1 MMEQLG
7 KVAVLLGGESSERE
21 VSLLS
26 GTEVHQGLLQAGV
39 DAHLYDTQEQSLFDL
54 KNQGYER
61 AFIVLHGGAGEDGRV
76 QAVLET
82 MGLPYTGCGVMAS
95 AIGMDKLRCK
105 LIWKAAGLPV
115 PEFAV
120 LQDGTDFAEV
130 EARLGLP
137 MFVKPTAEGSSV
149 GVTKVSEVGQL
160 AQVYQDLKQFRG
172 DVIAETFIGGG
183 EYTCGILGEE
193 ALPSIKIVP
202 KTEFYDYEAKYFRD
216 DTEYLCP
223 ADLSDEDEALMRRLA
238 LQGFQLIGGR
248 GWGRVDFLRGEDGQ
262 LYLLEVNTVPGMT
275 THSLVPKAAAQTG
288 KNFSQLCL
296 EILEHATLG

>member
-1 MMEQLG
+1 MKLG
-7 KVAVLLGGESSERE
+7 KVAVLYGGESTERE

-26 GTEVHQGLLQAGV
+26 GKEVHQGLLDAGV
-39 DAHLYDTQEQSLFDL
+39 DAHLYDTKEHSLFDL
-54 KNQGYER
+54 KNQGFEQV
-61 AFIVLHGGAGEDGRV
+61 FIVLHGGAGEDGRV

-95 AIGMDKLRCK
+95 AIGMDKLRSK

-120 LQDGTDFAEV
+120 LQDDTDFAEV
-130 EARLGLP
+130 EQRLGLP

-149 GVTKVSEVGQL
+149 GVVKVSEAGKL
-160 AQVYQDLKQFRG
+160 ADVYQELKQYRG
-172 DVIAETFIGGG
+172 DVIAEAFIGGG
-183 EYTCGILGEE
+183 EYTCGILGETG
-193 ALPSIKIVP
+193 LPCIKIVP

-223 ADLSDEDEALMRRLA
+223 ADLSDADEMQMRRYA
-238 LQGFQLIGGR
+238 EQGFKLIGGR
-248 GWGRVDFLRGEDGQ
+248 GWGRVDFLRGVDGK
-262 LYLLEVNTVPGMT
+262 LYLLEANTVPGMT

-288 KNFSQLCL
+288 KGFSQLCL